1 MGKVL
6 NFLGGAM
13 MIAGIIILL
22 NAQSAIHEIEAG
34 LCIGLGAVVLSLGI
48 IAGILQKIL
57 DHLRSS
63 QASVSTTAS

>member
-6 NFLGGAM
+6 NFFGAAM

-48 IAGILQKIL
+48 VAGLLQKIL